1 MGLLV
6 EGHMPNQTTEIDAV
20 TKVTLAALLN
30 LIRLLGAELVAGKH
44 RDDVDH
50 LERALRAKLN
60 FVRDGVDKDDA
71 EAGLALAHQLL
82 TPVLRQIRA
91 QANLAGGEAPPMP
104 REAAG
109 AAAAAMPA
117 VKAGRAKLS
126 SARAARAKRASMN

>member
-1 MGLLV
+1 
-6 EGHMPNQTTEIDAV
+6 MPNQTIEIDAV

-30 LIRLLGAELVAGKH
+30 LIRLMGAELVAGKH

-60 FVRDGVDKDDA
+60 FVREGVDKDDA

-91 QANLAGGEAPPMP
+91 QAHLASESVPPLP
-104 REAAG
+104 REAA
-109 AAAAAMPA
+109 AAAVAAMPA
-117 VKAGRAKLS
+117 VKARRAKMS
-126 SARAARAKRASMN
+126 SSPAIRAKRASMN

>member
-1 MGLLV
+1 
-6 EGHMPNQTTEIDAV
+6 MPNQTIEIDAV

-91 QANLAGGEAPPMP
+91 QAHLAGGEAQPLSS
-104 REAAG
+104 EAAG
-109 AAAAAMPA
+109 ATAAAMPV
-117 VKAGRAKLS
+117 VKAGQAKLS
-126 SARAARAKRASMN
+126 SARATRAKRASMN